1 VTLLLETCAL
11 SLGHGAG
18 PVVIHDLDLEVRRGE
33 IVALV
38 GANASGK
45 STLLAALG
53 RALTPRAGSV
63 RLHGADLFQLGRR
76 AHARRVARLPQE
88 PTCAAGLT
96 VESLALLGRHP
107 HGPPLAGPSAADR
120 VRVEEALRELRILEL
135 RGRKVESLSG
145 GERRRAWLAL
155 VLAQDTELL
164 LLDEPGA
171 GLDLR
176 HRFELLELLRRVNR
190 ERGVTIVC
198 ALHELDDAARVADRV
213 AVLAKGRLVAFGPP
227 RESLTPEVLRA
238 AFGVEARLRWEDD
251 GLSLRVTGSA

>member
-1 VTLLLETCAL
+1 M
-11 SLGHGAG
+11 
-18 PVVIHDLDLEVRRGE
+18 VISNLDLEVRRGE

-45 STLLAALG
+45 STLLAALA
-53 RALTPRAGSV
+53 RSLAPRGGSV
-63 RLHGADLFQLGRR
+63 RLGGADVYSLGRR
-76 AHARRVARLPQE
+76 EHARRVARLPQE

-107 HGPPLAGPSAADR
+107 HGPPLAGPSAADHAR
-120 VRVEEALRELRILEL
+120 AEAALRELRLLEL
-135 RGRKVESLSG
+135 RARPVESLSG

-155 VLAQDTELL
+155 VLAQDTEVL
-164 LLDEPGA
+164 LLDEPSA

-198 ALHELDDAARVADRV
+198 ALHELDDAARLADRV
-213 AVLAKGRLVAFGPP
+213 AVLARGQLIAFGPP
-227 RESLTPEVLRA
+227 RESLTPEVLLA
-238 AFGVEARLRWEDD
+238 AFGVEAALRWDDD
-251 GLSLRVTGSA
+251 GLSLRVTGAA